1 MGFNAATVVEPLDFN
16 FNPYYDYTGTITEP
30 SDAAVN
36 RFLKRWW
43 KMTEEIQRLAM
54 ARVIEQTTGKPPTD
68 DELKELSDK
77 APKTVGEALDA
88 MVALDGQDESG
99 KSDGELLADRMCVLI
114 EELSAGSMKV
124 EKLLQVPY
132 RPRAA
137 FIGWLVGELT
147 SGEKGTAGSSSS
159 LTRV

>member
-1 MGFNAATVVEPLDFN
+1 MGFNAAAEVEPLDFT
-16 FNPYYDYTGTITEP
+16 FKPYYDYEGTITEP

-43 KMTEEIQRLAM
+43 KMVAEVQRIAV
-54 ARVIEQTTGKPPTD
+54 ARVIEQSTGKPPTD
-68 DELKELSDK
+68 EELAEAAAK

-88 MVALDGQDESG
+88 MVTLDGQDENG
-99 KSDGELLADRMCVLI
+99 KSDGELLADRMCTLI
-114 EELSAGSMKV
+114 EELSAGSIKADRM
-124 EKLLQVPY
+124 LQVPY

-147 SGEKGTAGSSSS
+147 DQEKGTAGSSTS